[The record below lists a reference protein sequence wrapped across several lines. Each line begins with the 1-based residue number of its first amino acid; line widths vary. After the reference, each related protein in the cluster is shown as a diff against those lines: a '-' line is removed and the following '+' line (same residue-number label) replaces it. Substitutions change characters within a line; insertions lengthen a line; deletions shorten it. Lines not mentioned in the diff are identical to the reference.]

1 MKTLLFFLVLLSP
14 NALAGTGDLPYKDT
28 DFACISQ
35 ADATRYVRDYNID
48 VASFGGMELCNS
60 AKDTKKLFNDLSLI
74 EKTEFSADSNHSFI
88 RGFVPTTNYY
98 NWMKGETRGMDRGN
112 DIPWATAYNSGG
124 YFTMQDGWAA
134 LSTLGRVGTVIHEAR
149 HTAGYRHYAC
159 SHGPYGGSN
168 SAGCD
173 TTYSQ
178 GGSHGVE
185 MEYYARVVLHSKN
198 LHPAYKSMARLMLL
212 GRSNFVFNEKP
223 MRARE
228 ALLAVAGNRMVL
240 VDGTE
245 VHERETPVAPAGSV
259 LKRTSF
265 GASFVKEQKAVAVD
279 VYGFSNNGY
288 SMEDDY
294 SYYKLYKTPRPGGP
308 ANIQA
313 IEEIDVGTKRYFAV
327 LADGGKVFSYN
338 FPQGTWHTASA
349 ALAGGETFV
358 TRAPG
363 GEAGLF
369 VVKNDG
375 NVVPFDLTTRRF
387 GSPMREKWT
396 SDTRAFAR
404 MGGML
409 VRLTSAG
416 EVVDAAT
423 GATVEPFA
431 KRNVTDLVN
440 IPLYDAF
447 EVVR

>member
-1 MKTLLFFLVLLSP
+1 VKTLLSLFLLS
-14 NALAGTGDLPYKDT
+14 ATAFAADLPYKDT
-28 DFACISQ
+28 DFACVSQ
-35 ADATRYVRDYNID
+35 ADANRYVSDYGID
-48 VASFGGMELCNS
+48 VSSFGGMELCNS

-74 EKTEFSADSNHSFI
+74 EKSEFNADNGHSFI
-88 RGFVPTTNYY
+88 RGFVPANTYY
-98 NWMKGETRGMDRGN
+98 SWMKSQTRGMNRGN

-159 SHGPYGGSN
+159 SHGPYGGAS

-173 TTYSQ
+173 TSFSQ

-185 MEYYARVVLHSKN
+185 MEYYARVVLLSKN
-198 LHPAYKSMARLMLL
+198 LHPAYKSMARLMAL
-212 GRSNFVFNEKP
+212 GRSNFVFNETP

-228 ALLAVAGNRMVL
+228 ALVGLAGNRIVMIDNNDV
-240 VDGTE
+240 V
-245 VHERETPVAPAGSV
+245 ERETPVAAEGSV

-265 GASFVKEQKAVAVD
+265 GASLVKGQKAVAVD
-279 VYGFSNNGY
+279 LYGFSNNGY

-308 ANIQA
+308 GTVQA

-338 FPQGTWHTASA
+338 FPEGAWHPASF
-349 ALAGGETFV
+349 ALSGATTFV

-363 GEAGLF
+363 GEFGLF
-369 VVKNDG
+369 AVKTDG
-375 NVVPFDLTTRRF
+375 SVVPFDLTNRTF
-387 GSPMREKWT
+387 GAPLRERWS
-396 SDTRAFAR
+396 SDTRAYAK
-404 MGGML
+404 MGNTL
-409 VRLTSAG
+409 LRLTAAG
-416 EVVDAAT
+416 EVVNAAT
-423 GATVEPFA
+423 GEAIEPFA
-431 KRNVTDLVN
+431 KRTVTDLVN
-440 IPLYDAF
+440 VPLYDTF